1 MTADVLKAALLVAVA
16 SIAQV
21 SIVNSF
27 ELAEGRAD
35 IVLLCVVGIAL
46 LRGPIF
52 GACAGF
58 FAGLVVDVG
67 TFGTLGLSSL
77 LLTIGGYWAGRFG
90 DATSDRRNQVAR
102 ILVAVTLLT
111 VGVGIGSMIVHLL
124 LGESV
129 AVGEIVGRVIM
140 PSLLLNLI
148 LAVPVYLFCRV
159 LFRPAPRRER
169 ELPVG

>member
-1 MTADVLKAALLVAVA
+1 VTLDVVKAAVLVVVA
-16 SIAQV
+16 SIVQI

-35 IVLLCVVGIAL
+35 IVLLCIVGIAL

-52 GACAGF
+52 GASAGF
-58 FAGLVVDVG
+58 AAGLIVDVG
-67 TFGTLGLSSL
+67 TLGTLGLTSL
-77 LLTIGGYWAGRFG
+77 LLTLGGYWAGRLG
-90 DATSDRRNQVAR
+90 DATSDQRNQVAR

-129 AVGEIVGRVIM
+129 PVGMIVGRVLL
-140 PSLLLNLI
+140 PSLLLNLV

-159 LFRPAPRRER
+159 LFRPPAPRER
-169 ELPVG
+169 ELPIG